1 MYTSGSTGKPKG
13 VMVTNQNVVRI
24 HIRANSNSEADQQIK
39 LKVRD
44 DVLAFV
50 TPLIAGCKDSDEV
63 KNMLASNTQSINQI
77 ADNVLIENGFDYI
90 ANSRVSCEYFPSRN
104 YNGTIFEADYYDALI
119 VNLGSGEGNNWWCVA
134 YPPLCFVG
142 EETGGNVVYKH
153 LPAGSPQGSVLGDVV
168 NIDVKLGVIGE
179 HNGNIHNLPKL
190 PCHEG
195 RHDRAVAVE
204 QLNLALLNASCNFR
218 REGDAGGVANH
229 LIRENAGIPHHGIGI
244 GGIVVFRIGGRDHQ
258 RIVFKL
264 REEPGIIHHGVGNT
278 VNQRRKGVVQ
288 ETNGMIHRKP
298 LFQQSLSAAVAAI
311 GQIRA

>member
-1 MYTSGSTGKPKG
+1 MVNYLLLNKVESEESVLLKKILMAVLVVMLG
-13 VMVTNQNVVRI
+13 VLPMFGCNENKTNQNVVRI

-63 KNMLASNTQSINQI
+63 KNILSSNTQSINQI

-142 EETGGNVVYKH
+142 EETGGNVVYK
-153 LPAGSPQGSVLGDVV
+153 S
-168 NIDVKLGVIGE
+168 KLLELI
-179 HNGNIHNLPKL
+179 NKYF
-190 PCHEG
+190 G
-195 RHDRAVAVE
+195 R
-204 QLNLALLNASCNFR
+204 
-218 REGDAGGVANH
+218 
-229 LIRENAGIPHHGIGI
+229 
-244 GGIVVFRIGGRDHQ
+244 
-258 RIVFKL
+258 
-264 REEPGIIHHGVGNT
+264 
-278 VNQRRKGVVQ
+278 
-288 ETNGMIHRKP
+288 
-298 LFQQSLSAAVAAI
+298 
-311 GQIRA
+311 